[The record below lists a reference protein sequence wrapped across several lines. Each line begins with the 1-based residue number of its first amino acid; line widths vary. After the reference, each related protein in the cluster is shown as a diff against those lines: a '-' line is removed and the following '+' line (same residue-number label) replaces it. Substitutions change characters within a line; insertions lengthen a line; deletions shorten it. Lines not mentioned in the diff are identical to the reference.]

1 LRVLLFTGK
10 GGVGKT
16 TTAAATAL
24 RCADQGLRTVVLS
37 TDPAHSLADAFD
49 APLGTDPTPIAANL
63 SGVQL
68 DAQDRMEESWGEI
81 KAYLMEVFDW
91 AGVDAIEAEELAVFP
106 GLDEIFSLSD
116 IKSFARSDDWD
127 VVVVDCA
134 PTAETI
140 RLLSLPDILSWY
152 MDRVFPMGRRV
163 NRLVGPVLKKV
174 TSLPVANDE
183 VFGATRR
190 FYERLDGVKEV
201 LADRETSSVRLVV
214 NPEKVVIAEARRTYT
229 YLSLFGYRVDAV
241 IANRLLPA
249 DVTDPWFDQWKELQ
263 RGHLETI
270 DEGFAP
276 LPVLRAELAG
286 DELVGLDRLRS
297 FGDALYREHDVAAVL
312 HQGEPLQVT
321 REGDDFVLVQ
331 ELPFAAS
338 DDLELGRL
346 GDELLVRVGP
356 YRRSLLLPDS
366 LRQRQVVDASLDGG
380 VLRVVFSQEIGRS
393 RDAG

>member
-1 LRVLLFTGK
+1 LRVVLFTGK

-16 TTAAATAL
+16 TTAAASAL
-24 RCADQGLRTVVLS
+24 RCADQGLRTVILS

-49 APLGTDPTPIAANL
+49 APLGTEPTSVAPNL
-63 SGVQL
+63 SGVQI

-106 GLDEIFSLSD
+106 GLDEIFSLAD
-116 IKSFARSDDWD
+116 IKTFARSDDWD
-127 VVVVDCA
+127 VVIVDCA

-140 RLLSLPDILSWY
+140 RLLSLPDVLSWY

-174 TSLPVANDE
+174 TSLPVANDQ

-190 FYERLDGVKEV
+190 FYERLDGVKE
-201 LADRETSSVRLVV
+201 LLSDREMSSVRLVV
-214 NPEKVVIAEARRTYT
+214 NPEKMVIAEARRTYT

-241 IANRLLPA
+241 IANRLLPD
-249 DVTDPWFDQWKELQ
+249 DVTDPWFDQWKQLQ
-263 RGHLETI
+263 RDHLQTI

-276 LPVLRAELAG
+276 LPVLRAELAA
-286 DELVGLDRLRS
+286 DELVGLDRLRD
-297 FGDALYREHDVAAVL
+297 FAGDLYRAHDVAAVL
-312 HQGEPLQVT
+312 HEGEPLEIVRQ
-321 REGDDFVLVQ
+321 GDDNVLVQ
-331 ELPFAAS
+331 ELPVAAG
-338 DDLELGRL
+338 DDLELGRQ
-346 GDELLVRVGP
+346 GEELLERVGP
-356 YRRSLLLPDS
+356 YRRSLQLPDT
-366 LRQRQVVDASLDGG
+366 LRHRVVGEASLDDG
-380 VLRVVFSQEIGRS
+380 VLRVVFSREADRS

>member
-24 RCADQGLRTVVLS
+24 RCADQGLRTIILS

-49 APLGTDPTPIAANL
+49 VPLGNEPSAITEHL
-63 SGVQL
+63 FGVQI

-81 KAYLMEVFDW
+81 KTYLMEVFDW

-106 GLDEIFSLSD
+106 GLDEIFSLTD
-116 IKSFARSDDWD
+116 IKAFAQSGDWD

-174 TSLPVANDE
+174 TSLPVADDQ

-201 LADRETSSVRLVV
+201 LADRETASVRLVV
-214 NPEKVVIAEARRTYT
+214 NPERVVIAEARRTFT

-241 IANRLLPA
+241 VANRLLPEG
-249 DVTDPWFDQWKELQ
+249 VTDPWFDKWKSLQ
-263 RGHLETI
+263 GEHLETI
-270 DEGFAP
+270 DESFAP

-286 DELVGLDRLRS
+286 DELVGLDQLRA
-297 FGDALYREHDVAAVL
+297 FADGLYGDTDAAAIL
-312 HQGEPLQVT
+312 HEGEPLQIE
-321 REGDDFVLVQ
+321 RHGDDYVLVQ
-331 ELPFAAS
+331 ELPFADR
-338 DDLELGRL
+338 DDLEIGRL
-346 GDELLVRVGP
+346 PDELLVRVGP

-366 LRQRQVVDASLDGG
+366 LRRCAVSYASHNDG
-380 VLRVVFSQEIGRS
+380 VLRVTFVRAMSQD